1 MYFDHILLYSS
12 SIVSPFQ
19 LHVLFFEKKNLSHW
33 RTESS

>member
-19 LHVLFFEKKNLSHW
+19 IHVLFFKKKFISLTH
-33 RTESS
+33 